1 MGFFS
6 KLFSSL
12 FGGGAK
18 KKEEVNDPNVQA
30 LKQFFKDKLPANYVN
45 SPKYAISITRG
56 DKGYEARINL
66 DMGSDGS
73 DYTGFGKDDFDNLS
87 ELESSYVF
95 DEFIKDPP
103 VTVTV
108 IFDMD
113 FGPKNK
119 ITVNKGRALAK

>member
-6 KLFSSL
+6 NL

-18 KKEEVNDPNVQA
+18 KAAEVSDENAQA
-30 LKQFFKDKLPANYVN
+30 LKQFFKEKLPANYVN
-45 SPKYAISITRG
+45 SPKYTISITRG
-56 DKGYEARINL
+56 DKDYEARINL
-66 DMGSDGS
+66 DMSSDGS
-73 DYTGFGKDDFDNLS
+73 DFTGFGKDDFENLS

-95 DEFIKDPP
+95 DEFVKGPP

-113 FGPKNK
+113 FGPKNR
-119 ITVNKGRALAK
+119 ITVNRGRALAK

>member
-1 MGFFS
+1 MG
-6 KLFSSL
+6 LFSGL

-18 KKEEVNDPNVQA
+18 KAEEVNDEQAQA
-30 LKQFFKDKLPANYVN
+30 LKQFFKEKLPANYVN
-45 SPKYAISITRG
+45 SPKYVISVTRG

-73 DYTGFGKDDFDNLS
+73 DYAGFGKDDFAGLADM
-87 ELESSYVF
+87 ESSYVF
-95 DEFIKDPP
+95 DEFVKDPP

-113 FGPKNK
+113 FGPKNR
-119 ITVNKGRALAK
+119 ITVNRGRALAK

>member
-1 MGFFS
+1 MG
-6 KLFSSL
+6 LFSNL

-18 KKEEVNDPNVQA
+18 KVEEVNDANAQA
-30 LKQFFKDKLPANYVN
+30 LKQFFKEKLPANYVN

-56 DKGYEARINL
+56 DKGYEARVNL

-73 DYTGFGKDDFDNLS
+73 DYTGFGKDDYAGLADM
-87 ELESSYVF
+87 ESSYVF
-95 DEFIKDPP
+95 DEFIQDPP
-103 VTVTV
+103 VTVIV
-108 IFDMD
+108 ILDMD

>member
-1 MGFFS
+1 MG
-6 KLFSSL
+6 LFSSL
-12 FGGGAK
+12 FGGGK
-18 KKEEVNDPNVQA
+18 KVEEVNDENAQA
-30 LKQFFKDKLPANYVN
+30 LKQYFKEKLPANYTN

-66 DMGSDGS
+66 DMVSDGS
-73 DYTGFGKDDFDNLS
+73 DYTGFDKDDFAGLADM
-87 ELESSYVF
+87 ESSYVF
-95 DEFIKDPP
+95 DGFVKDPP